1 MLVWE
6 GKMNLKQASRITILV
21 VIFIFASMLW
31 GAAQAA
37 PARQRANPPERVRP
51 DQDSYSGIE
60 DMPHL
65 AGATPEAQPPAVD
78 VIPAALWSRIVYQ
91 RYIDD
96 NWEIYTAPADGTS
109 YTRLTDDDY
118 YDIHPHLTRGCSR
131 IVYAREVAGVY
142 EIYRMNADGTGVARL
157 TVNAADDVYPT
168 WSPDGTRI
176 VYQSYVDGNA
186 EIYLMNAD
194 GSNKVRLTNDADY
207 DGMPSWSPDG
217 TKLTFISRR
226 TGRYLVYTM
235 NADGSSLVQLNNQ
248 SYSENPHWSPDGSM
262 IAYDTDSDGDGWQE
276 LWRMKADGS
285 SQVLVMDPSG
295 AGAYTTD
302 AWSNGWSPDSF
313 HLSYTNIHFIYYDGV
328 WYWEYAKIR
337 YVGLNSATYEFFI
350 SANTDWDV
358 DWQTLDTQ
366 APVSWLG
373 PLPEHSI
380 YKFAVSWDGYDNGAA
395 GIKGFDVQVR
405 DGLGGVWSDW
415 LLKTPLKTA
424 EFTGLGGHTYY
435 FRVRAWDNAY
445 NTDGYPAD
453 YESFSRVESYP
464 PLSSMDPLPPFLRY
478 GDVLVSWFGY
488 DRGGSG
494 LLNLDLQRRDSAS
507 GTWTDWITD
516 TNAEMA
522 FFTGQA
528 GHTYA
533 FRARAEDLAHN
544 LEAWSGEE
552 GDTQVAFYA
561 WQIAG
566 TAHDIREAPLGGVL
580 TLTNPDPMFSTASDE
595 AGYYSAYTG
604 DILSNPAAQWNRNGF
619 NSLPATIYGPADVY
633 TSVYLPPIDDQVLNG
648 GFESGSLLPNWQAAG
663 TAKPQIATETYHSGA
678 YASLMGE
685 LPAFATQQV
694 LGLEAGYIDTFLD
707 ANGMLHAVWDGW
719 DEENGSWI
727 YYCSRTSDGDWSS
740 TETVYLS
747 PGFLSQASIVVD
759 ADGIVH
765 ILFVEYLAVT
775 YNVRYISR
783 NAHGEWSDVDEMDNV
798 TAFYTNMAIDA
809 AGNVH
814 AVWSDGLSV
823 GYAQLPRGGHWSEPQ
838 FLGEAYVQAFD
849 LFLDDEGSANIFWSS
864 YGIYSAHCEL
874 GTTCSEPVQI
884 TSSSEYIYV
893 FKVAEDEAGGQHLAW
908 LENETIFSTYTNVFY
923 RYRAPSGEWGQVEDA
938 SVPISLYT
946 LDMAV
951 SQDGTAHIVVGDYI
965 DLYYTVCRGNELCLP
980 EMNLTQAYQM
990 HGGEQDLAISPE
1002 GKLHLTWSYAEESSL
1017 RDIFYSYSLGDSW
1030 SQPLNVTNDEPESY
1044 LPLLVLPPDEDVVLI
1059 WFDSDDITNQI
1070 LSTSLKRLTQDEEA
1084 LLSQSLVIPGDLTN
1098 PTLSFLYQLS
1108 GASEMAGTGLEVVI
1122 DAASDPTTVYA
1133 TSSASAGWQHAWVDL
1148 SPWAN
1153 QAVTLTFRVNEAG
1166 GFVPVFCYLDEVS
1179 LGSVFTDVRALLKNV
1194 PAAGLPGD
1202 QFTIQLEYGN
1212 QSAILAEDGQ
1222 LTLTLPAGLE
1232 LVSASLPPAR
1242 VGANLVWELGN
1253 LPPAANLQ
1261 SISLTLAMN
1270 DAAAHG
1276 EMMILQAV
1284 ITTTS
1289 GEVETGNNTASA
1301 EIFVGVRIN
1310 LPLAAK

>member
-1 MLVWE
+1 MI
-6 GKMNLKQASRITILV
+6 LKQASRITILV
-21 VIFIFASMLW
+21 VVFIFASILW

-78 VIPAALWSRIVYQ
+78 VVPVALWSRIVYQ

-96 NWEIYTAPADGTS
+96 NWEIYAAPADGTS

-118 YDIHPHLTRGCSR
+118 NDIHPHLTRGCSR
-131 IVYAREVAGVY
+131 IVYAREVGGIY

-157 TVNAADDVYPT
+157 TANAADDVYPT

-194 GSNKVRLTNDADY
+194 GSNQVRLTSDADY

-226 TGRYLVYTM
+226 TGKYLVYTM
-235 NADGSSLVQLNNQ
+235 NADGSNLVQLNNQ

-262 IAYDTDSDGDGWQE
+262 IAYDSDSDGDGWQE
-276 LWRMKADGS
+276 LWRMNADGS

-313 HLSYTNIHFIYYDGV
+313 HLSYTYIHFIYYDGI

-337 YVGLNSATYEFFI
+337 YVGLNSATHEFFI

-366 APVSWLG
+366 VPVSWLG

-415 LLKTPLKTA
+415 LLKTPLKTT

-445 NTDGYPAD
+445 NSDGYPAD
-453 YESFSRVESYP
+453 YESFSLVESYP
-464 PLSSMDPLPPFLRY
+464 PLSSMDPLPPLMRY
-478 GDVLVSWFGY
+478 GDVLVAWSGY

-494 LLNLDLQRRDSAS
+494 LLNLDLQLRDSAS
-507 GTWTDWITD
+507 GTWTDWMPD
-516 TNAEMA
+516 TNEEMA

-544 LEAWSGEE
+544 LEAWAGEE
-552 GDTQVAFYA
+552 GDANVAFYA
-561 WQIAG
+561 WQISG
-566 TAHDIREAPLGGVL
+566 KAHDIREAPLGGVL
-580 TLTNPDPMFSTASDE
+580 ALTDPDPMLSFSSDE
-595 AGYYSAYTG
+595 AGNYSAYTG
-604 DILSNPAAQWNRNGF
+604 EVFPNPAVQWSRDGF

-633 TSVYLPPIDDQVLNG
+633 NSVYLPPIDDQVLNG

-663 TAKPQIATETYHSGA
+663 TAKPQIATETYHSGT
-678 YASLMGE
+678 YASVMGD
-685 LPAFATQQV
+685 LPEFKLPENLSEGV
-694 LGLEAGYIDTFLD
+694 DAGETDTFMDSSGVLHVAWECWD
-707 ANGMLHAVWDGW
+707 AEEGAEVRYMYRTPDG
-719 DEENGSWI
+719 N
-727 YYCSRTSDGDWSS
+727 WSPV
-740 TETVYLS
+740 EIAYLS
-747 PGFLSQASIVVD
+747 MEFVGQPSIVVD
-759 ADGIVH
+759 PNGGVH
-765 ILFVEYLAVT
+765 ILFLEFLTDYKL
-775 YNVRYISR
+775 RYINR
-783 NAHGEWSDVDEMDNV
+783 NTHGDWSDLDPMADLP
-798 TAFYTNMAIDA
+798 AYYTNMAIDSE
-809 AGNVH
+809 GNIH
-814 AVWSDGLSV
+814 AVWSNNLSV
-823 GYAQLPRGGHWSEPQ
+823 GYAQLPMGGSWSEPQ
-838 FLGEAYVQAFD
+838 FLGEADIKAFD
-849 LFLDDEGSANIFWSS
+849 IILDEDETTQIFWSS
-864 YGIYSAHCEL
+864 DGIYTVSCEL
-874 GTTCSEPVQI
+874 GEVCSTTSQI
-884 TSSSEYIYV
+884 HAASGSIYRL
-893 FKVAEDEAGGQHLAW
+893 KVAMDGSGGLHLAW
-908 LENETIFSTYTNVFY
+908 LEDVTTIYQERYAFY
-923 RYRAPSGEWGQVEDA
+923 RYRSPSGEWGQVEHVSGYLPA
-938 SVPISLYT
+938 AT

-951 SQDGTAHIVVGDYI
+951 SEDGIVHVVYSRYE
-965 DLYYTVCRGNELCLP
+965 DLSYTFRKPDGQWQYPANLASNPETWTTEADLVITPAGALHLVWTNADGETEPEIYYTFR
-980 EMNLTQAYQM
+980 
-990 HGGEQDLAISPE
+990 
-1002 GKLHLTWSYAEESSL
+1002 
-1017 RDIFYSYSLGDSW
+1017 LGDGW
-1030 SQPLNVTNDEPESY
+1030 SQPMNVSNDETRSWGAT
-1044 LPLLVLPPDEDVVLI
+1044 LTVAPDGDVVII
-1059 WFDSDDITNQI
+1059 WGDYDYITY
-1070 LSTSLKRLTQDEEA
+1070 SMFTASLKRLTQDEEA

-1133 TSSASAGWQHAWVDL
+1133 TPSASAGWQHAWVDL

-1153 QAVTLTFRVNEAG
+1153 QAVTLTFRVNEAD

-1179 LGSVFTDVRALLKNV
+1179 LGSTFTDVRALLRNV
-1194 PAAGLPGD
+1194 PAVGLPGD

-1212 QSAILAEDGQ
+1212 QSAILAEDGR

-1242 VGANLVWELGN
+1242 DGADLVWELGD
-1253 LPPAANLQ
+1253 LPPTANLQ
-1261 SISLTLAMN
+1261 SISLTMAMN
-1270 DAAAHG
+1270 DFAVHG

-1284 ITTTS
+1284 ITTSS

-1310 LPLAAK
+1310 LPLVAK